1 MKAKLLNGKEV
12 DVLVLNPVEMFMV
25 LSGGMGHMPVHAGE
39 FPAEG
44 AVYLYQEGSET
55 EDQFRQIYEEGVQTC
70 PDREFPPLAEM
81 LENDCAVIG
90 KVAYRLDGKVQQ
102 MDKMVFAEPEQF
114 DCLYEVDENGVINIE
129 DC

>member
-1 MKAKLLNGKEV
+1 MKAKLLNGKDA
-12 DVLVLNPVEMFMV
+12 DVLILNPVEMFLV
-25 LSGGMGHMPVHAGE
+25 LSGGIDYMPVHAGE

-44 AVYLYQEGSET
+44 TVYLYQEGSET

-70 PDREFPPLAEM
+70 PDREFPPLKEM

-90 KVAYRLDGKVQQ
+90 KVAYRLDGKIQQ

-114 DCLYEVDENGVINIE
+114 DCLYFVDENGVIDIE
-129 DC
+129 E